1 MSGTRFASPPCKVV
15 AVQVTE
21 TENSPEKLKTDHME
35 AILSAAAESHAP
47 STRKHY
53 RAAWC
58 AFTAWCSAEGYDY
71 LPATPE
77 TVAAYFVHRA
87 TEGVSPSTLKLA
99 SAAIGYFHKEQGL
112 ESPTRSAGVG
122 RVLRGL
128 RRRAATSAA
137 APGRGQARGLT
148 AVHLAAIR
156 ATAFL
161 QRKGPSGR
169 TESQE
174 TAAKRG
180 AVDVALAS
188 VMRDALLRR
197 SEAVALTWADV
208 TFLSDETA
216 RLTIRRSKTDQDGE
230 GAIQFIG
237 KDAAQALKAIRNDA
251 DESDRL
257 FGLRSGRAVSNRIAA
272 MARAAGLGDG
282 FSGHS
287 PRVGMAQD
295 LAANGASTTE
305 LMGAGRWT
313 GHRMPAHYTKAQAAG
328 RGAVARYYG
337 E

>member
-1 MSGTRFASPPCKVV
+1 MPTNNQSDEARV
-15 AVQVTE
+15 AVRVTE
-21 TENSPEKLKTDHME
+21 AENSPEELKTDHME

-58 AFTAWCSAEGYDY
+58 AFTAWCSAEGYGS

-137 APGRGQARGLT
+137 APRRGQARGLT

-169 TESQE
+169 TESQK
-174 TAAKRG
+174 TAFQARSCG
-180 AVDVALAS
+180 CRARLCHARRAPSQVGSGCTHLGRCDVS
-188 VMRDALLRR
+188 IRWHG
-197 SEAVALTWADV
+197 T
-208 TFLSDETA
+208 
-216 RLTIRRSKTDQDGE
+216 LTIRRSKTDQEGE
-230 GAIQFIG
+230 TAIQFIG
-237 KDAAQALKAIRNDA
+237 RDAAEALKAIRNDA
-251 DESDRL
+251 DERDRL

-287 PRVGMAQD
+287 PRIGMAQD